1 MVALGGSSLQLGRY
15 RLDEQVG
22 QGGMAVVWRGFDTEL
37 KRTVAVKV
45 LHSHL
50 HARADIRKR
59 FDREA
64 QAVAR
69 LHHPHILDV
78 YDFSGLSAQEAYLV
92 TEFIR
97 GSTLRA
103 FGEQQSFDPPDL
115 AAAALLPIAEALEHA
130 HAAGVVHRDLKPENV
145 MVREDVVVKLTD
157 FGIAAI
163 LDPDEKF
170 TATGAILGSPAHLA
184 PETIEGKPADPRS
197 DLFSFGTIF
206 YWLSTGEMPFHAP
219 TPAAL
224 LRRILEGN
232 PKDPRLVRPSIGDA
246 QAKLVLRCLE
256 RDPAK
261 RVQTARELRECLQT
275 LLADSGIT
283 EPIETLARFVKAPA
297 EEGPKVRARI
307 VATCLRRGEAD
318 LRAGKTTAAL
328 SDFGRVLVLDPSNEE
343 ARTLVDRVR
352 RRARALKV
360 GRRFAVAVAVA
371 AALGLSVV
379 PAMRLAKR
387 ARAGWAARQQP
398 AAAPP
403 AATTAVPP
411 APRPTTPPAPA
422 QADVQPRPATPP
434 QTEPSRTV
442 PPREET
448 RGHGDKRR
456 HPPEQRPT
464 RVARAPVRKEAPR
477 PVESPPAPAEPG
489 AAPAPAPA
497 TVPATITIG
506 SRLPARILV
515 DGNDQGSA
523 MVFHLSLAPGPH
535 DVVVQHPCCEE
546 ARGAIQ
552 VTPNKELYPLDVG
565 VPKPGH
571 VRVVNAD
578 PDATVYLVE
587 EETGNEMPLGTVR
600 DVARFDILM
609 RKPTEQR
616 RFDIGGRL
624 MKKTLEAGRVV
635 TIDAQDGR

>member
-1 MVALGGSSLQLGRY
+1 LQLGRY

-50 HARADIRKR
+50 HSRADIRRR

-97 GSTLRA
+97 GCTLRV

-145 MVREDVVVKLTD
+145 MVREDGVVKLTD

-163 LDPDEKF
+163 LDPEEKF

-224 LRRILEGN
+224 LRKILEGN
-232 PKDPRLVRPSIGDA
+232 PKDPRLVRPSIGDS

-261 RVQTARELRECLQT
+261 RVQTARELRESLEAV
-275 LLADSGIT
+275 LEESGIV
-283 EPIETLARFVKAPA
+283 EPLATLARFVKAPA
-297 EEGPKVRARI
+297 EEGPKVRAQI
-307 VATCLRRGEAD
+307 VESCLRRGEAD
-318 LRAGKTTAAL
+318 LREGKTTAAL
-328 SDFGRVLVLDPSNEE
+328 ADFGRVLALDPKNDA

-352 RRARALKV
+352 RRARLFKIA
-360 GRRFAVAVAVA
+360 RRAAVFAVIAGVVALVGVPALHFAQRTREQWTAKPAPPA
-371 AALGLSVV
+371 AAAPAPVV
-379 PAMRLAKR
+379 PQEKPPPPVET
-387 ARAGWAARQQP
+387 ARPEPAPKTGTETAPPPVKEKTASTERKQRP
-398 AAAPP
+398 SRTHPSSRKPSAPKVVAAAPP
-403 AATTAVPP
+403 PP
-411 APRPTTPPAPA
+411 AP
-422 QADVQPRPATPP
+422 
-434 QTEPSRTV
+434 EP
-442 PPREET
+442 
-448 RGHGDKRR
+448 K
-456 HPPEQRPT
+456 PE
-464 RVARAPVRKEAPR
+464 VSE
-477 PVESPPAPAEPG
+477 
-489 AAPAPAPA
+489 
-497 TVPATITIG
+497 VPATLTIG
-506 SRLPARILV
+506 SRLPARLFI
-515 DGNDQGSA
+515 DNKDEGSA
-523 MVFHLSLAPGPH
+523 IVFRLQLAPGPH
-535 DVVVQHPCCEE
+535 DFVVQHQCCEE
-546 ARGAIQ
+546 NRGVIQ
-552 VTPNKELYPLDVG
+552 IAPNKELYPLDVG
-565 VPKPGH
+565 TPKPGH
-571 VRVVNAD
+571 LRVANAAD
-578 PDATVYLVE
+578 QDTPVYLIE
-587 EETGNEMPLGTVR
+587 EETGNLMPLGTVR
-600 DVARFDILM
+600 DVARFDIPM
-609 RKPTEQR
+609 RRPTEER
-616 RFDIGGRL
+616 RFVIGDRER
-624 MKKTLEAGRVV
+624 KKRLEAGRVV